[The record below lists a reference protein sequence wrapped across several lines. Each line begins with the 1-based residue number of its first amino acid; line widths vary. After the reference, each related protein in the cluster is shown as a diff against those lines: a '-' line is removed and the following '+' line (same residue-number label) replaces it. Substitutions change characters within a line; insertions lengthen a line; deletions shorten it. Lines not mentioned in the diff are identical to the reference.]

1 MTKPM
6 KKRTSRWMTPVSCAQ
21 SRSYLVPG
29 QKIQIRY
36 LDGTTMGVLGDR
48 IEREK
53 TLDCVVRYCV
63 SNSRGDEV
71 RVTDINSLDRFIPI
85 KDILDL
91 RLVKK

>member
-1 MTKPM
+1 
-6 KKRTSRWMTPVSCAQ
+6 
-21 SRSYLVPG
+21 
-29 QKIQIRY
+29 
-36 LDGTTMGVLGDR
+36 MGVLGDR